1 MALFSVFLAAL
12 SCVLVL
18 FDFGP
23 GWAQKLVL
31 AVASAF
37 FLLTFLQ
44 ARHAKKKA
52 GAWLLPVVLLLVL
65 VNFTARYVEHVFDL
79 SQSKMYQLR
88 PQTIEWLEGL
98 KQPITI
104 LVFLRSDDKTAVYA
118 EFLRKKFAEKTALVD
133 LQIKN
138 INRDVELTRKY
149 QINTPGQ
156 AVLIS
161 GGNWVTIANFQEKTL
176 VPGLVRLLAKAEA
189 TLCFVSGHGEAD
201 LADDSASG
209 LTLAQDALQN
219 IGFST
224 RTIAL
229 ADFSAESLQEACG
242 VLFFVGAK
250 TAFLETEIEL
260 LEEALFNGVAALF
273 AVDPLTPG
281 TFKGLLQ
288 KFGLTLT
295 GQLVVEPGNAALHL
309 PITHITMNRM
319 GEHPALAGLQGRVL
333 LPEVQNLQVKESSLF
348 QWAPLFQ
355 TLEADPYRLVD
366 SSESGS
372 FLLAAGAVNT
382 RTQKPQAIVFGSSKT
397 FMNQFFD
404 FSSNQQLLLS
414 NIQWLTG
421 AESFSWLESSE
432 DAEKEL
438 SLSQRER
445 TILKYFFVV
454 ALPLFAFLGCG
465 FMLLRRRK

>member
-1 MALFSVFLAAL
+1 MALLSILLAAL

-23 GWAQKLVL
+23 GWVQKLVL
-31 AVASAF
+31 AIASAF

-44 ARHAKKKA
+44 TRRTEKKA
-52 GAWLLPVVLLLVL
+52 GAWLLPVVLLLAL
-65 VNFTARYVEHVFDL
+65 INFTARYVEHVFDF
-79 SQSKMYQLR
+79 SQSKIYQLR

-118 EFLRKKFAEKTALVD
+118 EFLRKKFAEKSALVD

-149 QINTPGQ
+149 QVNTPGQ

-176 VPGLVRLLAKAEA
+176 VPGLVRLLTKAEA

-201 LADDSASG
+201 LADDSAGG

-219 IGFST
+219 MGFSA
-224 RTIAL
+224 RTISL

-242 VLFFVGAK
+242 VLLFVGAK
-250 TAFLETEIEL
+250 TAFLETEVEL
-260 LEEALFNGVAALF
+260 LKEALLKVPALF
-273 AVDPLTPG
+273 AIDSLTPS
-281 TFKGLLQ
+281 TFKDLLQ

-295 GQLVVEPGNAALHL
+295 GKLVVAPENAALHL

-319 GEHPALAGLQGRVL
+319 GGHPVLENLRDRVL
-333 LPEVQNLQVKESSLF
+333 LPEVQHLQTKESSLL

-355 TLEADPYRLVD
+355 TLEADPFRLVD
-366 SSESGS
+366 SSETGS
-372 FLLAAGAVNT
+372 FLLAAGAVNIH
-382 RTQKPQAIVFGSSKT
+382 TQRPQMIAFGSSKT

-404 FSSNQQLLLS
+404 FSNNQQLLLS
-414 NIQWLTG
+414 SIQWLTG

-438 SLSQRER
+438 HLSQRER
-445 TILKYFFVV
+445 TVLKYFFVV
-454 ALPLFAFLGCG
+454 LPLVAFLGCG
-465 FMLLRRRK
+465 FILLRRRK